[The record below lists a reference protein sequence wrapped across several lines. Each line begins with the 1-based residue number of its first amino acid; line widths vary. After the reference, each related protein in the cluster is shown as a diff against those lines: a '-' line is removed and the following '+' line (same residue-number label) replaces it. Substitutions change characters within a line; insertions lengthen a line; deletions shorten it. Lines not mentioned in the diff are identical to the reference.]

1 MHPGGPDN
9 CKSKNKVKQNR
20 FFKSVLQVNQN
31 SGIFFQGCRRCGL
44 AGHYVDVH
52 DITDPDFKKLIVQ
65 TIGVDIY
72 GDTDMTG
79 IENGQEPL
87 LAMPNQLN
95 PNTLSDWY
103 AA

>member
-1 MHPGGPDN
+1 MIIQSRPD
-9 CKSKNKVKQNR
+9 
-20 FFKSVLQVNQN
+20 FFQ
-31 SGIFFQGCRRCGL
+31 IIAFFHFAFQGCRRCGL

-52 DITDPDFKKLIVQ
+52 DITDPEFRKLIVQ

-72 GDTDMTG
+72 GDTDMAG